1 MMDFVECLY
10 RVGLA
15 HEYLDISL
23 KLTLMVYELG
33 FLWDAAMTYQVN
45 LQVHFL
51 SDNISSQLKNFL
63 VIHILN
69 FA

>member
-51 SDNISSQLKNFL
+51 SANISSQLKNFL
-63 VIHILN
+63 EIHILN
-69 FA
+69 FS